1 MNGDLSLVPADGRH
15 RRLTFSIDDMNK
27 LGALVDKC
35 KSTRGAPA
43 AAELFQHIA
52 QLLSEDVE
60 RSAHSDRWLRASL
73 SIVARAGA
81 AARSNN
87 PRAALAL
94 LDGAWLRCRGERYR
108 ATLLADAERLHAA
121 AVAASTFEAAA
132 LDAWPDAMDAAA
144 PPNTTVPRGEHGIHP
159 VIYERVVAAWPAVTR
174 WRSPRYWIAELGA
187 RIVPVEIGVEHRDS
201 DLAQQRLVPFGEY
214 VDSVLLPLS
223 RGEAASLGGTVCAV
237 SEVVPVTSARTVAY
251 LAQHPLLEQ
260 CPKLSRDAGPWPRFV
275 QDAIARGP
283 RAQRSLEPIVSAWV
297 APKGATTPLHYDRHP
312 NYLCH
317 IVGRK
322 LVYLWPPEA
331 PIPRN
336 APPAENTSPL
346 DAASLVDACELRA
359 DLRPGDVLF
368 IPEGWWHYV
377 VTPIT
382 SISVSVWF

>member
-1 MNGDLSLVPADGRH
+1 MD
-15 RRLTFSIDDMNK
+15 K
-27 LGALVDKC
+27 LAELVDKC
-35 KSTRGAPA
+35 ASTQGAPA

-187 RIVPVEIGVEHRDS
+187 RIVPVEVGVEHRDS

-214 VDSVLLPLS
+214 VDSVLLPLA
-223 RGEAASLGGTVCAV
+223 RGEVASLGGTVCAV

-260 CPKLSRDAGPWPRFV
+260 CPQLSRDAGPWPRFV
-275 QDAIARGP
+275 QDAIALGP
-283 RAQRSLEPIVSAWV
+283 RAQRGLEPIVSAWV
-297 APKGATTPLHYDRHP
+297 APRGATTPLHYDRHP
-312 NYLCH
+312 NNLFH

-322 LVYLWPPEA
+322 LVYLWPPDA

-346 DAASLVDACELRA
+346 DAASIVDACELRA
-359 DLRPGDVLF
+359 DLRPGDALF

-377 VTPIT
+377 VTPVT
-382 SISVSVWF
+382 SVSVSLWF

>member
-1 MNGDLSLVPADGRH
+1 MD
-15 RRLTFSIDDMNK
+15 K
-27 LGALVDKC
+27 LAELVDKC
-35 KSTRGAPA
+35 ASTRGAPA

-60 RSAHSDRWLRASL
+60 RDGRGALRSALVR
-73 SIVARAGA
+73 VAQAGA

-94 LDGAWLRCRGERYR
+94 LDGAWLRCRCEYNR
-108 ATLLADAERLHAA
+108 AALLAEAERLHAA
-121 AVAASTFEAAA
+121 AVRASTFEAAV
-132 LDAWPDAMDAAA
+132 LDAWPDAADAAP
-144 PPNTTVPRGEHGIHP
+144 PPNTTVPRGERGIHP

-187 RIVPVEIGVEHRDS
+187 RIVPVEVGVEHRDS

-214 VDSVLLPLS
+214 VDKVLLPLA
-223 RGEAASLGGTVCAV
+223 RGEPACLGGTVCAV

-260 CPKLSRDAGPWPRFV
+260 CPQLSKDAGPWPRFV
-275 QDAIARGP
+275 QEAIALGP
-283 RAQRSLEPIVSAWV
+283 RAQRSLEPIISAWV
-297 APKGATTPLHYDRHP
+297 APRGATTPLHYDRHP

-317 IVGRK
+317 VVGRK
-322 LVYLWPPEA
+322 LVYLWSPDTPT
-331 PIPRN
+331 IPRN

-377 VTPIT
+377 VTPVT

>member
-1 MNGDLSLVPADGRH
+1 VNMSGHD
-15 RRLTFSIDDMNK
+15 K
-27 LGALVDKC
+27 LFALVDKC
-35 KSTRGAPA
+35 TSTRGAPA

-52 QLLSEDVE
+52 QLLSEVE
-60 RSAHSDRWLRASL
+60 ERNALLDSSLRRSLRSALYR
-73 SIVARAGA
+73 VARAGA

-94 LDGAWLRCRGERYR
+94 LDSAWLRCRGERDR
-108 ATLLADAERLHAA
+108 ATLLAEAEMLHAA
-121 AVAASTFEAAA
+121 AVADSTFDAAV
-132 LDAWPDAMDAAA
+132 LDAWPDAADAAG
-144 PPNTTVPRGEHGIHP
+144 PVMTTVAMGTQRGNHP
-159 VIYERVVAAWPAVTR
+159 VVYVRAVAVWPAVTR

-187 RIVPVEIGVEHRDS
+187 RVVPVEVGVEHRDS

-214 VDSVLLPLS
+214 VDSVLLPLA
-223 RGEAASLGGTVCAV
+223 RGQAATLGGTVCAV

-260 CPKLSRDAGPWPRFV
+260 CPQLSRDAAPWPRFV

-297 APKGATTPLHYDRHP
+297 APRGATTPLHYDRHP

-317 IVGRK
+317 VVGRK
-322 LVYLWPPEA
+322 LVYLWPPNS

-377 VTPIT
+377 VTPMT
-382 SISVSVWF
+382 SVSVSVWF

>member
-1 MNGDLSLVPADGRH
+1 MD
-15 RRLTFSIDDMNK
+15 K
-27 LGALVDKC
+27 LAELVDKC
-35 KSTRGAPA
+35 ASTRGAPA

-60 RSAHSDRWLRASL
+60 RDARLDGSLRAAL
-73 SIVARAGA
+73 VRVARAGA

-94 LDGAWLRCRGERYR
+94 LDGAWLRCRDERDR
-108 ATLLADAERLHAA
+108 ATLLAEAERLHSA
-121 AVAASTFEAAA
+121 AVAASTFEAAE
-132 LDAWPDAMDAAA
+132 LDAWPDAADAAG
-144 PPNTTVPRGEHGIHP
+144 PPTTTVPRGERGIHP

-187 RIVPVEIGVEHRDS
+187 RVVPVEVGVEHRDS

-214 VDSVLLPLS
+214 VDSVLLPLA
-223 RGEAASLGGTVCAV
+223 RGEAASLAGNVCAV
-237 SEVVPVTSARTVAY
+237 SPVVPVTSARTVAY

-275 QDAIARGP
+275 QDAIALGP

-312 NYLCH
+312 NYLFH
-317 IVGRK
+317 LVGRK
-322 LVYLWPPEA
+322 LVYLWLPDS

-377 VTPIT
+377 VTPVT
-382 SISVSVWF
+382 SVSVSVWF

>member
-1 MNGDLSLVPADGRH
+1 MDKLSE
-15 RRLTFSIDDMNK
+15 
-27 LGALVDKC
+27 LVDKC
-35 KSTRGAPA
+35 ASTRGAPA

-60 RSAHSDRWLRASL
+60 RDARLDRSLRSALFR
-73 SIVARAGA
+73 VARAGA

-94 LDGAWLRCRGERYR
+94 LDGAWLRCRDERDR
-108 ATLLADAERLHAA
+108 AALLAEAERLHAA
-121 AVAASTFEAAA
+121 AVRASTFEAAE
-132 LDAWPDAMDAAA
+132 LDAWPDAADAAP

-187 RIVPVEIGVEHRDS
+187 RIVPVEVGVEHRDS

-214 VDSVLLPLS
+214 VDSVLLPLA
-223 RGEAASLGGTVCAV
+223 RGDAASLGGTVCAV

-260 CPKLSRDAGPWPRFV
+260 CPQLSRDAAPWPRFV

-283 RAQRSLEPIVSAWV
+283 RAARGLEPIVSAWV
-297 APKGATTPLHYDRHP
+297 APRGATTPLHYDRHP

-317 IVGRK
+317 VVGRK
-322 LVYLWPPEA
+322 LVYLWLPNA

-346 DAASLVDACELRA
+346 DASSITDACDLRA

-377 VTPIT
+377 VTPVT
-382 SISVSVWF
+382 SVSVSVWF

>member
-1 MNGDLSLVPADGRH
+1 MNMD
-15 RRLTFSIDDMNK
+15 K
-27 LGALVDKC
+27 LAELVDKC
-35 KSTRGAPA
+35 ASTRGAPA

-60 RSAHSDRWLRASL
+60 RDARLDQSLRSAIVR
-73 SIVARAGA
+73 VARAGA

-94 LDGAWLRCRGERYR
+94 LDGAWLRCRDERDR
-108 ATLLADAERLHAA
+108 ATLLAEAERLHPA

-132 LDAWPDAMDAAA
+132 HDAWPDAADAAG
-144 PPNTTVPRGEHGIHP
+144 PVMTTVAMGTQRGNHP
-159 VIYERVVAAWPAVTR
+159 VVYVRAVAAWPAVTR

-187 RIVPVEIGVEHRDS
+187 RIVPVEVGVEHRDS

-214 VDSVLLPLS
+214 VDSVLLKLA
-223 RGEAASLGGTVCAV
+223 RGEAASLSGNVCAV
-237 SEVVPVTSARTVAY
+237 AEVVPVTSARTVAY

-260 CPKLSRDAGPWPRFV
+260 CLQLSRDAGPWPRFV
-275 QDAIARGP
+275 QDAIALGP
-283 RAQRSLEPIVSAWV
+283 RAQRGLEPIISAWV
-297 APKGATTPLHYDRHP
+297 APRGATTPLHHDRHP

-322 LVYLWPPEA
+322 LVYLWPPDA

-346 DAASLVDACELRA
+346 DAASLVDACDLRA

-377 VTPIT
+377 VTPMT
-382 SISVSVWF
+382 SVSVSVWF

>member
-1 MNGDLSLVPADGRH
+1 MKMND
-15 RRLTFSIDDMNK
+15 K
-27 LGALVDKC
+27 LAALVDKC
-35 KSTRGAPA
+35 ASTRGAPA

-60 RSAHSDRWLRASL
+60 RDSRPELRSALFR
-73 SIVARAGA
+73 VARAGA

-94 LDGAWLRCRGERYR
+94 LDGAWLRCRDERDR
-108 ATLLADAERLHAA
+108 ATLLAEAERLHAA
-121 AVAASTFEAAA
+121 AVAESTFEAAV
-132 LDAWPDAMDAAA
+132 LDAWPDAEDAA
-144 PPNTTVPRGEHGIHP
+144 PPAMNTAPHV
-159 VIYERVVAAWPAVTR
+159 YERAVAAWPAVTR

-187 RIVPVEIGVEHRDS
+187 RIVPVEVGIAHRDS

-214 VDSVLLPLS
+214 VDSVLLPLA

-237 SEVVPVTSARTVAY
+237 SAVVPVTSARTVAY

-260 CPKLSRDAGPWPRFV
+260 CPQLARDAAPWPRFV
-275 QDAIARGP
+275 QEAVARGP
-283 RAQRSLEPIVSAWV
+283 RAQRGLEPIISAWV
-297 APKGATTPLHYDRHP
+297 APRGATTPLHYDRHP
-312 NYLCH
+312 NYLFH

-322 LVYLWPPEA
+322 LVYLWPPDT
-331 PIPRN
+331 PTIPRN

-346 DAASLVDACELRA
+346 DAASIVDACDLRA

-377 VTPIT
+377 VTPVT
-382 SISVSVWF
+382 SVSVSVWF

>member
-1 MNGDLSLVPADGRH
+1 MND
-15 RRLTFSIDDMNK
+15 K
-27 LGALVDKC
+27 LAALVDKC
-35 KSTRGAPA
+35 ASTRGAPA

-60 RSAHSDRWLRASL
+60 RDSRPELRSALCR
-73 SIVARAGA
+73 VARAGA

-94 LDGAWLRCRGERYR
+94 LDGAWLRCRDERDR
-108 ATLLADAERLHAA
+108 ATLLAEAERLHAA
-121 AVAASTFEAAA
+121 AVSASTFAAAA
-132 LDAWPDAMDAAA
+132 LDAWPDAGDAAPAAMNTA
-144 PPNTTVPRGEHGIHP
+144 PHVYVRA
-159 VIYERVVAAWPAVTR
+159 VAAWPAVTR

-187 RIVPVEIGVEHRDS
+187 RVVPVEVGVAHRDS

-214 VDSVLLPLS
+214 VDAVLLPLA

-260 CPKLSRDAGPWPRFV
+260 CPQLSRDAGPWPRFV
-275 QDAIARGP
+275 QDAIALGP
-283 RAQRSLEPIVSAWV
+283 RAQRGLEPIISAWV
-297 APKGATTPLHYDRHP
+297 APRGATTPLHHDRHP

-322 LVYLWPPEA
+322 LVYLWPPQE

-346 DAASLVDACELRA
+346 DAASLVDACDLRA

-377 VTPIT
+377 VTPVT
-382 SISVSVWF
+382 SMSVSVWF

>member
-1 MNGDLSLVPADGRH
+1 MNGDLSLAPADGRH

-94 LDGAWLRCRGERYR
+94 LDGAWLRCRDERDR
-108 ATLLADAERLHAA
+108 ATLLAEAERLHSA
-121 AVAASTFEAAA
+121 AVAVSTFEAAV
-132 LDAWPDAMDAAA
+132 LDAWPDAADAA
-144 PPNTTVPRGEHGIHP
+144 PPAMNTAPHVH
-159 VIYERVVAAWPAVTR
+159 ERAVAAWPAVTR
-174 WRSPRYWIAELGA
+174 WRSPRYWISELGA
-187 RIVPVEIGVEHRDS
+187 RVVPVEVGVEHRDS
-201 DLAQQRLVPFGEY
+201 DALAQQRLVPFGEY
-214 VDSVLLPLS
+214 VDAVLLPLS
-223 RGEAASLGGTVCAV
+223 RGEAATLGGNVCAV

-260 CPKLSRDAGPWPRFV
+260 CPQLSRDAGPWPRFV
-275 QDAIARGP
+275 QEAIAHGP
-283 RAQRSLEPIVSAWV
+283 RAQRGLEPIVSAWV
-297 APKGATTPLHYDRHP
+297 APRGATTPLHYDRHP
-312 NYLCH
+312 NNLCH

-322 LVYLWPPEA
+322 LIYLWPPDA

-377 VTPIT
+377 VTPMT
-382 SISVSVWF
+382 SVSVSVWF